1 MKGRRGFT
9 LIELVVVIVLLGIVA
24 VMVSEFLGSG
34 VMLYRDNAEQQR
46 VLSDVRFAMERLN
59 REVARA
65 HPFSLRDP
73 MGGGRCIEFIQVA
86 AAGYYEPSMLGSS
99 AAVTL
104 QIAGADRDFIHP
116 ELGSGVVVGARLSLN
131 TLTTNELYATTP
143 ATVSG
148 SVALLGSVT
157 VSGALTIVQAQPAS
171 FTWMADSPAR
181 RYLVLDRQ
189 GPVAW
194 CIQNTQLIRYSNY
207 GWLSSWSGVPLGAS
221 AALMASTVTANSQF
235 SVVAG
240 NLDHNQMVNAG
251 IWLGLAG
258 GGELILNR
266 RMQVNYVP

>member
-1 MKGRRGFT
+1 MQGHRGFS

-24 VMVSEFLGSG
+24 VMVSQFLGTG

-46 VLSDVRFAMERLN
+46 VLADVRFAMERLN

-65 HPFSLRDP
+65 HPYSLRDP
-73 MGGGRCIEFIQVA
+73 MGNSRCIEFIQVA
-86 AAGYYEPSMLGSS
+86 AAGYYDPAMQGSS

-104 QIAGADRDFIHP
+104 QMLGSDSDYIHP
-116 ELGSGVVVGARLSLN
+116 ELGSAVVVGARLSLN
-131 TLTTNELYATTP
+131 TLTSHELYTAAP
-143 ATVSG
+143 STVSG

-157 VSGALTIVQAQPAS
+157 VSGASRIVLPQSAS
-171 FTWMADSPAR
+171 FTWLADSPAR

-194 CIQNTQLIRYSNY
+194 CIQSGELVRYSNY
-207 GWLSSWSGVPLGAS
+207 GWLPSWSGVPVSAS
-221 AALMASTVTANSQF
+221 AALMASTVTAKSQF

-240 NLDHNQMVNAG
+240 NLNHNQMVNAG
-251 IWLGLAG
+251 LWLGLSG
-258 GGELILNR
+258 GGELILSR